1 MVLYIES
8 YASNA
13 VGDNLSNGKVWAKS
27 NRNRKV
33 VRMCLCGGAAALDA
47 EVDVFYGS
55 EQVAHLINYFTGGP
69 DKLKM
74 LWHTTNLFVAKNTP
88 ISVPV
93 TNAFTSTATFL
104 VLDIKNV

>member
-1 MVLYIES
+1 MLYIES
-8 YASNA
+8 YTSNA
-13 VGDNLSNGKVWAKS
+13 VGDNLANGKTWAKS

-33 VRMCLCGGAAALDA
+33 VRMALVGGGAAADA

-55 EQVAHLINYFTGGP
+55 EQVAHLINFKTGAP
-69 DKLKM
+69 DKTKS
-74 LWHTTNLFVAKNTP
+74 LWHTSNVFVAKNTP

-93 TNAFTSTATFL
+93 TNALSATATFL